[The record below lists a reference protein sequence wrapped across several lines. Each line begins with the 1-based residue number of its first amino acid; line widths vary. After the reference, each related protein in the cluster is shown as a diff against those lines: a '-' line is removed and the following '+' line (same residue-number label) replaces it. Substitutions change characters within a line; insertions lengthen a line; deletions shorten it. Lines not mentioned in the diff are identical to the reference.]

1 MADLAVHFAF
11 SFLLTLYK
19 LRKRVD
25 VLDVFL
31 GLGLLEAYLQHG
43 GRVFR
48 LYILMTLLELL
59 MF

>member
-19 LRKRVD
+19 LSKRVD

-43 GRVFR
+43 GRVLGF
-48 LYILMTLLELL
+48 L
-59 MF
+59 F